1 MNGRLLSTG
10 ASILLIASG
19 FAIAGEVKH
28 DRTIEAAAAKIAA
41 KKVGDIRG
49 SIDYDDVPFL
59 VTRKLLVKEEAHTSL
74 LPRPAWIP
82 PEGEEA
88 LPPMVSNFLADLD
101 YTLTGSITGRK
112 TKSTRRIIW
121 DRFDADG
128 NPIETE

>member
-41 KKVGDIRG
+41 RKVGDIRG
-49 SIDYDDVPFL
+49 PIDYDEHPFL
-59 VTRKLLVKEEAHTSL
+59 VTRKLLVKEDSRISL

-82 PEGEEA
+82 PKGEEA
-88 LPPMVSNFLADLD
+88 LPPMVSNFLPDLD
-101 YTLTGSITGRK
+101 YTLTGSIGSKKIKR
-112 TKSTRRIIW
+112 TRRVIW

-128 NPIETE
+128 NPIETD